1 MMFVYIVLFLLI
13 LMLIY
18 IIIVRNKLIIEKN
31 KVKESWAQVDVDL
44 KKRADL
50 IPNLVD
56 TVKEYTKHEKS
67 TLEEVIEIR
76 NRFNATKTIN
86 EKITANDE
94 ITTALNKLFALGEN
108 YPDLKASDNFLSL
121 QSDLKS
127 IEDDISLSRKN
138 YNDAVLNYNNKVSFF
153 PSNIVASL
161 LGYNKEDYYELN
173 NELEREVP
181 KVKFWFFVKNG
192 I

>member
-181 KVKFWFFVKNG
+181 KVKF
-192 I
+192 